1 MVGFGVSVP
10 AVCAANV
17 IQELVDGLLVSD
29 NHWRKILLAHLV
41 SQTPLWGMALKPR
54 KWPLTCV
61 GLTGFEP
68 ATT

>member
-29 NHWRKILLAHLV
+29 NHWRKILLAHFGGAD
-41 SQTPLWGMALKPR
+41 TPLGYGVEPR